1 MESSSYQ
8 ATRNRCV
15 STLIFSFR
23 KLIIRGYKS
32 RGLAEPH
39 KSQQILNERVEELA
53 KKKGISMAQLALAWS
68 LANDFITAPIVG
80 TTNLDSLKELI
91 GTFSFRDDR

>member
-1 MESSSYQ
+1 MS
-8 ATRNRCV
+8 
-15 STLIFSFR
+15 SFR

-68 LANDFITAPIVG
+68 LANEFITAPIVG

-91 GTFSFRDDR
+91 GMSIIHDSC